1 MSYPAYDP
9 DRDTLVTLADHLLGS
24 TALVSIIINHL
35 SDGEF
40 GDLSPQDQIAVHGDV
55 RMAICDFLT
64 ELGARR
70 PAAEIATAIAV
81 LEDAITTIAENIFSD
96 DGQCLDC
103 EGRGHIARNRA
114 RRH

>member
-35 SDGEF
+35 SEGEF
-40 GDLSPQDQIAVHGDV
+40 ADLPPHDQIAVHGDV

-64 ELGARR
+64 ELGARH
-70 PAAEIATAIAV
+70 PAGDIATATAV
-81 LEDAITTIAENIFSD
+81 LADAITTIAENIFTD
-96 DGQCLDC
+96 DGQCLAC
-103 EGRGHIARNRA
+103 EGRGHIARY
-114 RRH
+114 RRKRC